1 MTTPTSA
8 SLGRGGGA
16 RPHSTPTVLV
26 AGATGYIGRH
36 TVRAL
41 HDAGYRVRALAR
53 DERRLDPVADACDE
67 VFVAEATRPEAL
79 DGLCDGIDVVVS
91 SLGLRT
97 FRPRP
102 TPEEVDLYANLNI
115 LRRAQDAGVGQF
127 IFVSALHVEELAD
140 RAPILRPREQF
151 VRTLKDSTLEWTVLR
166 PTGAFND
173 MAEAFRLARRGWG
186 LVLGDGHTRINPVH
200 AADIADVAV
209 RSITDPSLRRAEF
222 GFGGPETYTMSG
234 IVQLAFR
241 ALGKRPRIVHVPLW
255 VADAAVALIRPLNSN
270 AAGFLEMFRQA
281 AATLDMVGTP
291 VGTHSLKGFYEDMR
305 TELDAATTVP

>member
-1 MTTPTSA
+1 MQSM
-8 SLGRGGGA
+8 
-16 RPHSTPTVLV
+16 PTVLV

-53 DERRLDPVADACDE
+53 DERRLEPVADACDE
-67 VFVAEATRPEAL
+67 VFVGAATRPETL

-97 FRPRP
+97 FRARP
-102 TPEEVDLYANLNI
+102 TPEQVDLHANLNI
-115 LRRAQDAGVGQF
+115 LRRAQDAGVRQF
-127 IFVSALHVEELAD
+127 VFVSALHVDELAE

-151 VRTLKDSTLEWTVLR
+151 VGILKDSALDWTVLR

-173 MAEAFRLARRGWG
+173 MAAAFRLAQRGWG
-186 LVLGDGHTRINPVH
+186 LVLGDGRTMINPVH

-209 RSITDPSLRRAEF
+209 RSLTDPSLRGAEF
-222 GFGGPETYTMSG
+222 GFGGPETYTMTE
-234 IVQLAFR
+234 IAQLASR
-241 ALGKRPRIVHVPLW
+241 VLGKPQRIVYVPLW
-255 VADAAVALIRPLNSN
+255 VADAAVALIRPFNSN
-270 AAGFLEMFRQA
+270 AAGFLQMFRQA

-291 VGTHSLKGFYEDMR
+291 VGTHRLQGFYQELKGETAD
-305 TELDAATTVP
+305 TAGDPA